1 MVECGKIFYIFAS
14 IIQLREKVTTIIGT
28 YECKIDAKARVMIPA
43 PLKKQLDSLSDGFV
57 LKRSVFQACLE
68 LYPMR
73 EWNELMQKVNKLN
86 RFKKENN
93 DFIRRFTYGVKIVE
107 IDSAGRFLIPKDLLG
122 FAKIEKEIVLN
133 SVGNFLE
140 VWDKDLYEKAVD
152 DASGDFADLAE
163 RVMGGFEDE

>member
-1 MVECGKIFYIFAS
+1 MVKCGKNFYIFAS
-14 IIQLREKVTTIIGT
+14 INQFSRKVSTIIGT
-28 YECKIDAKARVMIPA
+28 YECKIDAKARVMLPV
-43 PLKKQLDSLSDGFV
+43 PLKKQLGSLSDGFV

-68 LYPMR
+68 LYPMK
-73 EWNELMQKVNKLN
+73 EWSELMQKVNKLN

-93 DFIRRFTYGVKIVE
+93 DFIRRFTYGVRVVE
-107 IDSAGRFLIPKDLLG
+107 IDSAGRFLIPKDLVA

-140 VWDKDLYEKAVD
+140 VWDRDLYEKAVD
-152 DASGDFADLAE
+152 DASGNFADLAE